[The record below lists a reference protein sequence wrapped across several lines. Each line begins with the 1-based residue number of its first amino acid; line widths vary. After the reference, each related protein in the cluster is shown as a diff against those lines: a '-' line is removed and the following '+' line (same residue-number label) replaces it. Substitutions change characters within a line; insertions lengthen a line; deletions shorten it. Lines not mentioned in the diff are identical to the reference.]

1 MVIYGLCMISEN
13 GCEIACITVI
23 YSAPPISPRRGLVLG
38 AWFEFRGRG
47 LGLGGVVKLVTVW
60 LDESG

>member
-1 MVIYGLCMISEN
+1 MDAKLH
-13 GCEIACITVI
+13 ALLAFTV
-23 YSAPPISPRRGLVLG
+23 APPISPRRGLVLG